1 MGVRS
6 GYNHYQCDRCGKE
19 AYLDP
24 KGAEASAW
32 SKLQRIS
39 VDKATSEDPI
49 TAYEFC
55 NDCRNAYTSFDRPQD
70 DAFADFMAQPARDRA
85 AAQAQ
90 ADADAK
96 AKAEQEKAARQ
107 KEIDDAVAAAV
118 AKAKAE
124 QKAEDEKT
132 MIKVPDT
139 PTVTPGTGAGYESGD
154 TTDTGGTATDKNG
167 SDSTGIVENP
177 SGSDKE
183 ND

>member
-96 AKAEQEKAARQ
+96 TKAEAEKAARQ

-139 PTVTPGTGAGYESGD
+139 PTVTPTPGT
-154 TTDTGGTATDKNG
+154 G
-167 SDSTGIVENP
+167 SDSGTVTDNPTDGTDKTGSTGTEIGENA
-177 SGSDKE
+177 SDSEKE